1 MLVDE
6 GAPASAQTAIA
17 RTCCWKSSRRSPRAG
32 RRSGVSR
39 QQPAI
44 QVHGGYGYTKEFDV
58 EQGYRDNRLNAI
70 HEGTH
75 GIHGLDLL
83 GRKVVMQDGAA

>member
-1 MLVDE
+1 LAVAVVPE
-6 GAPASAQTAIA
+6 ESL
-17 RTCCWKSSRRSPRAG
+17 
-32 RRSGVSR
+32 
-39 QQPAI
+39 AI

-75 GIHGLDLL
+75 GNLGLTT
-83 GRKVVMQDGAA
+83 GRKVVAGRRGPEPADRADQPDHR